1 MRIIFT
7 LLVALFAN
15 FIAFGQNQV
24 SGRVYELN
32 NKKKEAII
40 GANIHWLGTTSGTV
54 TDIQGQFKLPTHPE
68 SSKMVVSFVGYSSD
82 TISVN
87 ATDQPFDILLAQN
100 QELDEV
106 TVATRK
112 SGTHI
117 SRINPITSIEIT
129 GEELCKAACCSLAES
144 FETNA
149 SVDVSYTDAATG
161 AKQIQLLGLAGTYV
175 QMITENMPN
184 NRGLASA
191 FGLDFVPG
199 PWMEAIQVSKGAASV
214 TNGYESLTGQINV
227 QYKKPSTSEKLFVNG
242 FASNSGRLESNVN
255 GSIYVNNKWKTAILA
270 HASTDAV
277 KNDHNK
283 DGFLDEPLTQRFIFM
298 NRWEYKP
305 NDNISSQFG
314 VKILD
319 EERIG
324 GQTDF
329 DKNLDVMSQPH
340 YGIMINTQNI
350 ESFLKV
356 GYILPN
362 DNNKSIALV
371 ANHTWYDQKSIYGR
385 RLYDANQ
392 NYFMANLIWLSHF
405 GDAEKHKYTAGLN
418 FMYDDLGENLYGDT
432 TNIIGFNG
440 GRNEIVPGA
449 YFQYTFTVP
458 EKFTLLT
465 GIRVD
470 HHNLYG
476 TFVTPRLHARY
487 SPNDHWVFRGSVGK
501 GYRTPNALAEYNPI
515 LASSRSINIAN
526 DITQE
531 EGWNYG
537 ANVTKY
543 LHIGLRELTINLEY
557 YRTHFVNQ
565 MIMDL
570 DKDAHEVHFYN
581 LNGKSYSNV
590 LQAEASMEVFRGMD
604 VVAAWRWNDVKTTTN
619 NTLQKKPLRSDYK
632 GMLNLSYATPLK
644 KWQFDYT
651 AQLNG
656 PGRIPFTNG
665 LRSESFD
672 AFQVHNAQITKFFR
686 TWNVYVGV
694 ENLADFTQANPIIE
708 PESPFGN
715 NFGNN
720 FDSSLIWG
728 PVLGRKIYFGFRF
741 SINRES

>member
-15 FIAFGQNQV
+15 ISAFGQSQV
-24 SGRVYELN
+24 SGHVYELN

-68 SSKMVVSFVGYSSD
+68 SSKIVVSFVGYTSD

-87 ATDQPFDILLAQN
+87 ATNQTFDILLAQN

-184 NRGLASA
+184 NRGLAST

-255 GSIYVNNKWKTAILA
+255 GSIYVSDKWKTAILA

-277 KNDHNK
+277 KNDRNK
-283 DGFLDEPLTQRFIFM
+283 DGFLDEPLTQRYIFM

-305 NDNISSQFG
+305 NDNVITQFG

-329 DKNLDVMSQPH
+329 DKTMDVMSQPH

-356 GYILPN
+356 GYILPS
-362 DNNKSIALV
+362 DNNKSIALM

-405 GDAEKHKYTAGLN
+405 GNAEKHKYTAGLN
-418 FMYDDLGENLYGDT
+418 FMYDDLSENLYGSI
-432 TNIIGFNG
+432 TNISGFNA
-440 GRNEIVPGA
+440 GRKEIAPGA
-449 YFQYTFTVP
+449 YFQYTFALP
-458 EKFTLLT
+458 DKFTLLT
-465 GIRVD
+465 GIRAD

-476 TFVTPRLHARY
+476 TFITPRLHARY

-515 LASSRSINIAN
+515 LASSRSLNIAS

-537 ANVTKY
+537 ANVTNY

-570 DKDAHEVHFYN
+570 DKDAHEVYFYN
-581 LNGKSYSNV
+581 LDGKSYSNV
-590 LQAEASMEVFRGMD
+590 LQAEASMEIFRGMD
-604 VVAAWRWNDVKTTTN
+604 VVAAWRWNDVKTTTGN
-619 NTLQKKPLRSDYK
+619 DEKLQKKPLRSDYK

-656 PGRIPFTNG
+656 LGRIPFTND

-686 TWNVYVGV
+686 TWNVYVGI
-694 ENLADFTQANPIIE
+694 ENLTDFTQANPIIE

-715 NFGNN
+715 NF
-720 FDSSLIWG
+720 DSSLIWG
-728 PVLGRKIYFGFRF
+728 PVMGRKIYFGFRF
-741 SINRES
+741 SISRDS